1 MQLEKYIENWKVN
14 YNKKDFEKMSQE
26 YEKIEK
32 EFNKIIPLENVINET
47 KKVKAIHNLIKNN
60 GQNLNLTEEQI
71 ELAKKLNWVIEKNKK

>member
-1 MQLEKYIENWKVN
+1 
-14 YNKKDFEKMSQE
+14 MSQE

-60 GQNLNLTEEQI
+60 GQNFNITEDEVRLASNL
-71 ELAKKLNWVIEKNKK
+71 AS

>member
-1 MQLEKYIENWKVN
+1 
-14 YNKKDFEKMSQE
+14 MSQE

-60 GQNLNLTEEQI
+60 GQNFNITEE
-71 ELAKKLNWVIEKNKK
+71 EVRLASNLAS